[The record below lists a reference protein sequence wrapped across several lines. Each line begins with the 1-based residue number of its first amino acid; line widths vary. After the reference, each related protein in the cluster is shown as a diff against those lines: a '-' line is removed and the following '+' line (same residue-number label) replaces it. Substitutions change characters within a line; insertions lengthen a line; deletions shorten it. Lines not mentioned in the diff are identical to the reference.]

1 MITISR
7 GYAIWLIY
15 ASGKKKVSW
24 SVIFH
29 ADVTDA
35 VKLNEVSSQDHPN
48 LIAKKSYHEWYR

>member
-1 MITISR
+1 M
-7 GYAIWLIY
+7 
-15 ASGKKKVSW
+15 SW

-48 LIAKKSYHEWYR
+48 LIAKKSYHE